1 VAEREI
7 ESGTAPE
14 AKGTLPPAIR
24 DPRLVT
30 MLNTV
35 AQYSLEEQ
43 ARFTEVMIQAMKAFN
58 K

>member
-1 VAEREI
+1 
-7 ESGTAPE
+7 
-14 AKGTLPPAIR
+14 
-24 DPRLVT
+24 

-43 ARFTEVMIQAMKAFN
+43 ARFTEVMIQAMEAFN